1 MKSSINY
8 QHICKSIHDI
18 KGHRNNEIELKQ
30 RQMIT
35 YDQDQRWDSSWIISN
50 IKVTQM
56 NHSYLQSILIYHS
69 IAKTIDNERV
79 ITESNHQYKTLL
91 ILDQKV

>member
-8 QHICKSIHDI
+8 QHICKSIQDI
-18 KGHRNNEIELKQ
+18 RGYRINDFELKQ
-30 RQMIT
+30 RKMIT
-35 YDQDQRWDSSWIISN
+35 YDQDQRWDSLWIISN

-56 NHSYLQSILIYHS
+56 NHSYLQSISIYHS
-69 IAKTIDNERV
+69 IAKTIDKERV

-91 ILDQKV
+91 ISNQ